1 MRINIKSIGQIE
13 SLVLCKVSRQ
23 PIMELP
29 TSTIVSIERTIDEVD
44 KLTLKINKY
53 IISQDGRKKINNLA
67 YDEIKPKRYLLLNNN
82 EYFIIEEIR
91 VNKINGSLEVIAMS
105 GEQILIRRPIDME
118 DFGVQILDDDIEQD
132 IYSLN
137 SLLKEVGWSLNYID
151 PSIVYNK
158 DESPRMRWQESV
170 NTNYMEFIKN
180 DLAEQFNFLPIF
192 DSVNRKIDL
201 LNLDT
206 IGEEIKICL
215 SKDNYV
221 KSKTKTNNSEELI
234 TLLKLKG
241 NEELD
246 IGRYIIGGYD
256 FLMDFSYFKETK
268 EMSDELISALD
279 KYDEMIKIRTPI
291 WQELTEEKVSKETEL
306 ALNRTKWQIS
316 ISQIECY
323 KRLIEQYILK
333 EFVVEEN
340 ETRVKLSQE
349 MDNELILRL
358 KIEDLLNEIQ
368 LLDESIDNINLLCK
382 FETCTDE
389 NGNLVFNEELLME
402 LQEFI
407 FVDVYSDDSFVNADD
422 LIEKGKSV
430 LEEKSRPTIEVDID
444 SVNFLNRLV
453 DNGYRLKW
461 NGVLQFGDIVVL
473 IDEDTDEEEY
483 FYFLGFS
490 IDYSNNTLNLKI
502 SNKKSSRSNTRTI
515 NEYLKEMKKTK
526 ELLMNN
532 RYLFNK
538 TKQNRLNINK
548 DVKKQIEKVTT
559 FIINSNYSRKP
570 KSLEMLNYI
579 KE

>member
-53 IISQDGRKKINNLA
+53 IISQDGREKINNLA
-67 YDEIKPKRYLLLNNN
+67 YDEINPKRYLLLNNN

-151 PSIVYNK
+151 PSIVCNE
-158 DESPRMRWQESV
+158 DGSPRMRWQESV

-180 DLAEQFNFLPIF
+180 DLAGQFNFLPIF

-201 LNLDT
+201 LNLDA

-215 SKDNYV
+215 STDNYV

-291 WQELTEEKVSKETEL
+291 WQELTEEKASKETEL

-389 NGNLVFNEELLME
+389 NGDLVFNEELLME

-502 SNKKSSRSNTRTI
+502 SNKKSSRENTKTI
-515 NEYLKEMKKTK
+515 NQYLKEMKKTK

-548 DVKKQIEKVTT
+548 DDVQ
-559 FIINSNYSRKP
+559 
-570 KSLEMLNYI
+570 
-579 KE
+579 

>member
-67 YDEIKPKRYLLLNNN
+67 YDEIKPKRYLLLNDN
-82 EYFIIEEIR
+82 EYFIIEEIK
-91 VNKINGSLEVIAMS
+91 VNKISGSLEVMAMS

-137 SLLKEVGWSLNYID
+137 SLLKEVGWSLNYVD
-151 PSIVYNK
+151 PLIVYNE

-221 KSKTKTNNSEELI
+221 KSKTKVNNSEELI

-268 EMSDELISALD
+268 EMSDELISALN
-279 KYDEMIKIRTPI
+279 KYDEMVEIRIPT
-291 WQELTEEKVSKETEL
+291 WQQLTEEKVSKETEL
-306 ALNRTKWQIS
+306 ALNRTRWQML

-323 KRLIEQYILK
+323 KRLIEQYVLK
-333 EFVVEEN
+333 ELVVEEN

-349 MDNELILRL
+349 MDNELTLRL
-358 KIEDLLNEIQ
+358 KIEDLFNEIQ

-389 NGNLVFNEELLME
+389 NGNLIFNEELLME

-407 FVDVYSDDSFVNADD
+407 FVDVYSDDSFVDADD

-430 LEEKSRPTIEVDID
+430 LEEKSRPTIKVDID

-473 IDEDTDEEEY
+473 IDEDTNEEEY

-490 IDYSNNTLNLKI
+490 IDYSNNTLNLEI
-502 SNKKSSRSNTRTI
+502 SNKKSSRENTKTI
-515 NEYLKEMKKTK
+515 NQYLKEMKKTR

-548 DVKKQIEKVTT
+548 DDVQ
-559 FIINSNYSRKP
+559 
-570 KSLEMLNYI
+570 
-579 KE
+579 

>member
-29 TSTIVSIERTIDEVD
+29 TSAIVSIERTIDEVD

-82 EYFIIEEIR
+82 EYFIIEEIK

-137 SLLKEVGWSLNYID
+137 SLLKEVGWSLNYVD
-151 PSIVYNK
+151 PLIAYNE

-180 DLAEQFNFLPIF
+180 DLAGQFNFLPIF

-246 IGRYIIGGYD
+246 VGRYMIGGYD

-268 EMSDELISALD
+268 EMSNELIIALD
-279 KYDEMIKIRTPI
+279 KYDEMIKTRTPI
-291 WQELTEEKVSKETEL
+291 WQQLTEEKVSKETEL
-306 ALNRTKWQIS
+306 ALNRTRWQMS

-323 KRLIEQYILK
+323 KRLIEQYVLK
-333 EFVVEEN
+333 EFITDEN

-368 LLDESIDNINLLCK
+368 LLDESINNINLLCK

-389 NGNLVFNEELLME
+389 NGNLIFNEELLME

-430 LEEKSRPTIEVDID
+430 LEEKSRPTIKVDID

-473 IDEDTDEEEY
+473 IDEDTNEEEY

-490 IDYSNNTLNLKI
+490 IDYSNNTLNLEI
-502 SNKKSSRSNTRTI
+502 SNKKSSRENTKTI
-515 NEYLKEMKKTK
+515 NQYLKEMKKTR

-548 DVKKQIEKVTT
+548 DDVQ
-559 FIINSNYSRKP
+559 
-570 KSLEMLNYI
+570 
-579 KE
+579 

>member
-548 DVKKQIEKVTT
+548 DDVQ
-559 FIINSNYSRKP
+559 
-570 KSLEMLNYI
+570 
-579 KE
+579 

>member
-67 YDEIKPKRYLLLNNN
+67 YDEIKPKRYLLLNDN
-82 EYFIIEEIR
+82 EYFIIEEIK
-91 VNKINGSLEVIAMS
+91 VNKISGSLEVTAMS

-118 DFGVQILDDDIEQD
+118 DFGVQIFDDDIEQD

-137 SLLKEVGWSLNYID
+137 SLLKEVGWSLNYVD
-151 PSIVYNK
+151 PLIVYNE

-215 SKDNYV
+215 SKDNYI

-268 EMSDELISALD
+268 EMSNELISALN
-279 KYDEMIKIRTPI
+279 KYDEMVEIRIPT
-291 WQELTEEKVSKETEL
+291 WQQLTEEKVSKETEL
-306 ALNRTKWQIS
+306 ALNRTRWQMS

-323 KRLIEQYILK
+323 KRLIEQYALK
-333 EFVVEEN
+333 ELVVEEN

-349 MDNELILRL
+349 MDNELTLRL

-407 FVDVYSDDSFVNADD
+407 FIDVYSNDSFVNADD
-422 LIEKGKSV
+422 LIEKGKSI
-430 LEEKSRPTIEVDID
+430 LEEKSKPTIKVDID

-473 IDEDTDEEEY
+473 IDEDTNEEEY

-490 IDYSNNTLNLKI
+490 IDYSNNTLNLEI
-502 SNKKSSRSNTRTI
+502 SNKKSSRENTKTI
-515 NEYLKEMKKTK
+515 NQYLKEMKKTR

-548 DVKKQIEKVTT
+548 DDVQ
-559 FIINSNYSRKP
+559 
-570 KSLEMLNYI
+570 
-579 KE
+579 

>member
-67 YDEIKPKRYLLLNNN
+67 YDEIKPKRYLLLNDN

-137 SLLKEVGWSLNYID
+137 SLLKEVGWSLNYVD
-151 PSIVYNK
+151 PLIVYNE

-201 LNLDT
+201 LNLDA
-206 IGEEIKICL
+206 IGEEIKIRL

-221 KSKTKTNNSEELI
+221 KSKTKINNSEELI

-268 EMSDELISALD
+268 EMSDELISTLD

-291 WQELTEEKVSKETEL
+291 WQQLTEEKVSKETEL
-306 ALNRTKWQIS
+306 ALNRTRWQIS

-340 ETRVKLSQE
+340 ETRIKLSQE
-349 MDNELILRL
+349 MENELILRL

-382 FETCTDE
+382 FETCTNE

-483 FYFLGFS
+483 FYFLGFN

-502 SNKKSSRSNTRTI
+502 SNKKSSRENTKTI
-515 NEYLKEMKKTK
+515 NQYLKEMKKTK

-548 DVKKQIEKVTT
+548 DDVQ
-559 FIINSNYSRKP
+559 
-570 KSLEMLNYI
+570 
-579 KE
+579 

>member
-29 TSTIVSIERTIDEVD
+29 TSAIVSIERTIDEVD

-67 YDEIKPKRYLLLNNN
+67 YDEIKPKRYLLLNDN
-82 EYFIIEEIR
+82 EYFIIEEIK
-91 VNKINGSLEVIAMS
+91 VNKISGSLEVTAMS

-137 SLLKEVGWSLNYID
+137 SLLKEVGWSLNYVD
-151 PSIVYNK
+151 PLIVYNE

-215 SKDNYV
+215 SKDNYI

-268 EMSDELISALD
+268 EMSNELISALN
-279 KYDEMIKIRTPI
+279 KYDEMVEIRIPT
-291 WQELTEEKVSKETEL
+291 WRELTEEKASKETEL

-349 MDNELILRL
+349 MDNELTLRL

-407 FVDVYSDDSFVNADD
+407 FIDVYSNDSFVNADD
-422 LIEKGKSV
+422 LIEKGKSI
-430 LEEKSRPTIEVDID
+430 LEEKSKPTIKVDID

-473 IDEDTDEEEY
+473 IDEDTNEEEY

-490 IDYSNNTLNLKI
+490 IDYSNNTLNLEI
-502 SNKKSSRSNTRTI
+502 SNKKSSRENTKTI
-515 NEYLKEMKKTK
+515 NQYLKEMKKTR

-548 DVKKQIEKVTT
+548 DDVQ
-559 FIINSNYSRKP
+559 
-570 KSLEMLNYI
+570 
-579 KE
+579 

>member
-151 PSIVYNK
+151 PSIVCNE
-158 DESPRMRWQESV
+158 DGSPRMRWQESV

-215 SKDNYV
+215 SKDNYI

-306 ALNRTKWQIS
+306 TLNRTKWQIS

-461 NGVLQFGDIVVL
+461 NGVLQFGDIVIL

-502 SNKKSSRSNTRTI
+502 SNKKSSRENTKTI
-515 NEYLKEMKKTK
+515 NQYLKEMKRTK

-548 DVKKQIEKVTT
+548 DDVQ
-559 FIINSNYSRKP
+559 
-570 KSLEMLNYI
+570 
-579 KE
+579 

>member
-137 SLLKEVGWSLNYID
+137 SLLKEVGWSLNYVD
-151 PSIVYNK
+151 PSIVYNE

-215 SKDNYV
+215 SKDNYI

-268 EMSDELISALD
+268 EMSDELISALN
-279 KYDEMIKIRTPI
+279 KYDEMIETRIPT
-291 WQELTEEKVSKETEL
+291 WQQLTEEKVSKETEL
-306 ALNRTKWQIS
+306 ALNRTRWQMS

-323 KRLIEQYILK
+323 KRLIEQYTLK

-349 MDNELILRL
+349 MDNELTLRL

-389 NGNLVFNEELLME
+389 NGNLIFNEELLME
-402 LQEFI
+402 LQEFV
-407 FVDVYSDDSFVNADD
+407 FVDVYSNDSFVNADD
-422 LIEKGKSV
+422 LIEKGKSL
-430 LEEKSRPTIEVDID
+430 LEGKSRPTIEVEID
-444 SVNFLNRLV
+444 SVNFLNRLI

-473 IDEDTDEEEY
+473 IDEDTEEEEC

-490 IDYSNNTLNLKI
+490 IDYSKNTLNLKI
-502 SNKKSSRSNTRTI
+502 SNKKSSRENTKTI
-515 NEYLKEMKKTK
+515 NQYLKEMKKTK

-548 DVKKQIEKVTT
+548 DDVQ
-559 FIINSNYSRKP
+559 
-570 KSLEMLNYI
+570 
-579 KE
+579 

>member
-13 SLVLCKVSRQ
+13 SLVLCKVSKQ

-29 TSTIVSIERTIDEVD
+29 TSTIVSIERKIDEVD

-67 YDEIKPKRYLLLNNN
+67 YDEIKPKRYLLLNDN
-82 EYFIIEEIR
+82 EYFIIEEIK
-91 VNKINGSLEVIAMS
+91 VNKISGSLEVTAMS

-137 SLLKEVGWSLNYID
+137 SLLKEVGWSLNYVD
-151 PSIVYNK
+151 PLIAYNE

-268 EMSDELISALD
+268 EMSDELISALN
-279 KYDEMIKIRTPI
+279 KYDEMVEIRIPT
-291 WQELTEEKVSKETEL
+291 WQQLTEEKVSKETEL
-306 ALNRTKWQIS
+306 ALNKTRWQIS

-323 KRLIEQYILK
+323 KRLIEQYTLK
-333 EFVVEEN
+333 ELVVEEN

-349 MDNELILRL
+349 MDNELTLRL

-407 FVDVYSDDSFVNADD
+407 FIDVYSNDSFVNAYD
-422 LIEKGKSV
+422 LIEKGKSI
-430 LEEKSRPTIEVDID
+430 LEEKSKPTIKVDID

-473 IDEDTDEEEY
+473 IDEDTNEEEY

-490 IDYSNNTLNLKI
+490 IDYSNNTLNLEI
-502 SNKKSSRSNTRTI
+502 SNKKSSRENTKTI
-515 NEYLKEMKKTK
+515 NQYLKEMKKTR

-548 DVKKQIEKVTT
+548 DDVQ
-559 FIINSNYSRKP
+559 
-570 KSLEMLNYI
+570 
-579 KE
+579 

>member
-1 MRINIKSIGQIE
+1 MKINIKSIGQIE

-29 TSTIVSIERTIDEVD
+29 TSAIVSIERTIDEVD

-67 YDEIKPKRYLLLNNN
+67 YDEIKPKRYLLLNDN
-82 EYFIIEEIR
+82 EYFIIEEIK
-91 VNKINGSLEVIAMS
+91 VNKISGSLEVIAMS

-137 SLLKEVGWSLNYID
+137 SLLKEVGWSLNYVD
-151 PSIVYNK
+151 PSIIYNEDK
-158 DESPRMRWQESV
+158 SPRMRWQESV

-268 EMSDELISALD
+268 EMSNELISTLD

-291 WQELTEEKVSKETEL
+291 WQELTEEKASKETEL

-333 EFVVEEN
+333 EFIVEEN
-340 ETRVKLSQE
+340 EMRVKLSQE

-461 NGVLQFGDIVVL
+461 NGVLQFGDVVVL
-473 IDEDTDEEEY
+473 IDEDTDEEDLYY
-483 FYFLGFS
+483 FIGYD
-490 IDYSNNTLNLKI
+490 INYSDNTLNLKI
-502 SNKKSSRSNTRTI
+502 SNKKSSRENTKTI
-515 NEYLKEMKKTK
+515 NQYLKEMKKTK

-548 DVKKQIEKVTT
+548 DDVQ
-559 FIINSNYSRKP
+559 
-570 KSLEMLNYI
+570 
-579 KE
+579 

>member
-1 MRINIKSIGQIE
+1 MKINIKSIGQIE

-67 YDEIKPKRYLLLNNN
+67 YDEIKPKRYLLLNDN
-82 EYFIIEEIR
+82 EYFIIEEIK
-91 VNKINGSLEVIAMS
+91 VNKISGSLEVTAMS

-137 SLLKEVGWSLNYID
+137 SLLKEVGWSLNYVD
-151 PSIVYNK
+151 PLIVYNE

-180 DLAEQFNFLPIF
+180 DLAGQFNFLPIF

-215 SKDNYV
+215 SKDNYI

-268 EMSDELISALD
+268 EMSDELISALN
-279 KYDEMIKIRTPI
+279 KYDEMIEIRTLT
-291 WQELTEEKVSKETEL
+291 WQQLTEEKVSKETEL
-306 ALNRTKWQIS
+306 ALNRTRWQMS

-323 KRLIEQYILK
+323 KRLIEQYALK
-333 EFVVEEN
+333 ELVVEEN

-349 MDNELILRL
+349 MDNELTLRL
-358 KIEDLLNEIQ
+358 KIEDLFNEIQ

-407 FVDVYSDDSFVNADD
+407 FIDVYSNDSFVNADD
-422 LIEKGKSV
+422 LIEKGKSI
-430 LEEKSRPTIEVDID
+430 LEEKSKPTIEVEID
-444 SVNFLNRLV
+444 SVNFLNRLI

-473 IDEDTDEEEY
+473 IDEDTEEEEY

-490 IDYSNNTLNLKI
+490 IDYSKNTLNLKI
-502 SNKKSSRSNTRTI
+502 SNKKSSRENTKTI
-515 NEYLKEMKKTK
+515 NQYLKEMKKTK

-548 DVKKQIEKVTT
+548 DDVQ
-559 FIINSNYSRKP
+559 
-570 KSLEMLNYI
+570 
-579 KE
+579 

>member
-1 MRINIKSIGQIE
+1 MRINIKNIGQIE

-53 IISQDGRKKINNLA
+53 IISQDGRRKINNLA

-91 VNKINGSLEVIAMS
+91 VNKISGSLEVTAMS

-241 NEELD
+241 NEELY

-333 EFVVEEN
+333 EFIVEEN

-473 IDEDTDEEEY
+473 IDEDTNEEDLYY
-483 FYFLGFS
+483 FIGYD
-490 IDYSNNTLNLKI
+490 INYSNNTLNLKI
-502 SNKKSSRSNTRTI
+502 SNKKSSRENTKTI
-515 NEYLKEMKKTK
+515 NQYLKEMKKTK

-548 DVKKQIEKVTT
+548 DDVQ
-559 FIINSNYSRKP
+559 
-570 KSLEMLNYI
+570 
-579 KE
+579 

>member
-82 EYFIIEEIR
+82 EYFIIEEIK

-137 SLLKEVGWSLNYID
+137 SLLKEVGWSLNYVD
-151 PSIVYNK
+151 PLIAYNE

-246 IGRYIIGGYD
+246 VGRYMIGGYD

-268 EMSDELISALD
+268 EMSNELIIALD
-279 KYDEMIKIRTPI
+279 KYDEMIKTRTPI
-291 WQELTEEKVSKETEL
+291 WQQLTEEKVSKETEL
-306 ALNRTKWQIS
+306 ALNRTRWQMS

-323 KRLIEQYILK
+323 KRLIEQYVLK
-333 EFVVEEN
+333 EFITDEN

-368 LLDESIDNINLLCK
+368 LLDESINNINLLCK

-389 NGNLVFNEELLME
+389 NGNLIFNEELLME

-430 LEEKSRPTIEVDID
+430 LEEKSRPTIKVDID

-473 IDEDTDEEEY
+473 IDEDTNEEEY

-490 IDYSNNTLNLKI
+490 IDYSNNTLNLEI
-502 SNKKSSRSNTRTI
+502 SNKKSSRENTKTI
-515 NEYLKEMKKTK
+515 NQYLKEMKKTR

-548 DVKKQIEKVTT
+548 DDVQ
-559 FIINSNYSRKP
+559 
-570 KSLEMLNYI
+570 
-579 KE
+579 

>member
-67 YDEIKPKRYLLLNNN
+67 YDEIKPKRYLLLNDN
-82 EYFIIEEIR
+82 EYFIIEEIK
-91 VNKINGSLEVIAMS
+91 VNKISGSLEVTAMS

-137 SLLKEVGWSLNYID
+137 SLLKEVGWSLNYVD
-151 PSIVYNK
+151 PSIIYNEDK
-158 DESPRMRWQESV
+158 SPRMRWQESV

-180 DLAEQFNFLPIF
+180 DLAEQFNFIPIF

-215 SKDNYV
+215 SKDNYI

-268 EMSDELISALD
+268 EMSDELINTLN

-291 WQELTEEKVSKETEL
+291 WQQLTEEKVSKETEL
-306 ALNRTKWQIS
+306 ALNRTRWQIS

-473 IDEDTDEEEY
+473 IDEDTNEEEY

-490 IDYSNNTLNLKI
+490 IDYSNNTLNLEI
-502 SNKKSSRSNTRTI
+502 SNKKSSRENTKTI
-515 NEYLKEMKKTK
+515 NQYLKEMKKTK

-548 DVKKQIEKVTT
+548 DDVQ
-559 FIINSNYSRKP
+559 
-570 KSLEMLNYI
+570 
-579 KE
+579 

>member
-44 KLTLKINKY
+44 RLTLKINKY

-151 PSIVYNK
+151 PSIVCNE
-158 DESPRMRWQESV
+158 DGSPRMRWQESV

-215 SKDNYV
+215 SKDNYI

-461 NGVLQFGDIVVL
+461 NGVLQFGDIVIL

-502 SNKKSSRSNTRTI
+502 SNKKSSRENTKTI
-515 NEYLKEMKKTK
+515 NQYLKEMKKTK

-548 DVKKQIEKVTT
+548 DDVQ
-559 FIINSNYSRKP
+559 
-570 KSLEMLNYI
+570 
-579 KE
+579 

>member
-1 MRINIKSIGQIE
+1 
-13 SLVLCKVSRQ
+13 
-23 PIMELP
+23 
-29 TSTIVSIERTIDEVD
+29 
-44 KLTLKINKY
+44 
-53 IISQDGRKKINNLA
+53 
-67 YDEIKPKRYLLLNNN
+67 
-82 EYFIIEEIR
+82 
-91 VNKINGSLEVIAMS
+91 
-105 GEQILIRRPIDME
+105 
-118 DFGVQILDDDIEQD
+118 
-132 IYSLN
+132 
-137 SLLKEVGWSLNYID
+137 
-151 PSIVYNK
+151 
-158 DESPRMRWQESV
+158 
-170 NTNYMEFIKN
+170 MEFIKN

-291 WQELTEEKVSKETEL
+291 WQELTEEKASKETEL

-461 NGVLQFGDIVVL
+461 NGVLQFGDITML
-473 IDEDTDEEEY
+473 IDEDTNEEEPYY
-483 FYFLGFS
+483 FIGYN
-490 IDYSNNTLNLKI
+490 INYHNNTLTLKI
-502 SNKKSSRSNTRTI
+502 SNKKSSRNNTKTI
-515 NEYLKEMKKTK
+515 NQYLKEVKKTQA
-526 ELLMNN
+526 LLMSN

-538 TKQNRLNINK
+538 TKNNELNMDDRNI
-548 DVKKQIEKVTT
+548 Q
-559 FIINSNYSRKP
+559 
-570 KSLEMLNYI
+570 
-579 KE
+579 

>member
-67 YDEIKPKRYLLLNNN
+67 YDEIKPKRYLLLNDN
-82 EYFIIEEIR
+82 EYFIIEEIK
-91 VNKINGSLEVIAMS
+91 VNKISGSLEVTAMS

-137 SLLKEVGWSLNYID
+137 SLLKEVGWSLNYVD
-151 PSIVYNK
+151 PSIIYNE

-268 EMSDELISALD
+268 EMSDELISTLD

-291 WQELTEEKVSKETEL
+291 WQQLTEEKVSKETEL
-306 ALNRTKWQIS
+306 ALNRTRWQIS

-340 ETRVKLSQE
+340 EMRVKLSQE

-389 NGNLVFNEELLME
+389 NGNLIFNEELLME

-407 FVDVYSDDSFVNADD
+407 FVDVYSNDSFVNADD
-422 LIEKGKSV
+422 LIEKGKSI

-444 SVNFLNRLV
+444 SVNFLNRLI

-473 IDEDTDEEEY
+473 IDEDTNEEDLYY
-483 FYFLGFS
+483 FIGYD
-490 IDYSNNTLNLKI
+490 INYSNNTLTLKI
-502 SNKKSSRSNTRTI
+502 SNKKSNRSNTKTI
-515 NEYLKEMKKTK
+515 NEYLKQMKKTQA
-526 ELLMNN
+526 LMMNN
-532 RYLFNK
+532 RYIFNA
-538 TKQNRLNINK
+538 TKQNRLNMDGRDI
-548 DVKKQIEKVTT
+548 Q
-559 FIINSNYSRKP
+559 
-570 KSLEMLNYI
+570 
-579 KE
+579 

>member
-29 TSTIVSIERTIDEVD
+29 TSTIISIERTIDEVD

-151 PSIVYNK
+151 PSIVCNE

-180 DLAEQFNFLPIF
+180 DLAGQFNFLPIF

-291 WQELTEEKVSKETEL
+291 WQELTEEKTSKETEL

-358 KIEDLLNEIQ
+358 KIEDLLNKIQ

-407 FVDVYSDDSFVNADD
+407 FVDIYSDDSFVNADD

-473 IDEDTDEEEY
+473 IDEDTNEEEY

-502 SNKKSSRSNTRTI
+502 SNKKSSRENTKTI
-515 NEYLKEMKKTK
+515 NQYLKEMKKTK

-548 DVKKQIEKVTT
+548 DDVQ
-559 FIINSNYSRKP
+559 
-570 KSLEMLNYI
+570 
-579 KE
+579 

>member
-306 ALNRTKWQIS
+306 TLNRTKWQIS

-333 EFVVEEN
+333 EFVIEEN

-502 SNKKSSRSNTRTI
+502 SNKKSSRENTKTI
-515 NEYLKEMKKTK
+515 NQYLKEMKKTK

-548 DVKKQIEKVTT
+548 DDVQ
-559 FIINSNYSRKP
+559 
-570 KSLEMLNYI
+570 
-579 KE
+579 

>member
-44 KLTLKINKY
+44 RLTLKINKY

-151 PSIVYNK
+151 PSIVCNE
-158 DESPRMRWQESV
+158 DGSPRMRWQESV

-180 DLAEQFNFLPIF
+180 DLAGQFNFLPIF

-215 SKDNYV
+215 SKDNYI

-291 WQELTEEKVSKETEL
+291 WQELTEEKASKETEL
-306 ALNRTKWQIS
+306 VLNRTKWQIS

-502 SNKKSSRSNTRTI
+502 SNKKSSRENTKTI
-515 NEYLKEMKKTK
+515 NQYLKEMKKTK

-548 DVKKQIEKVTT
+548 DDVQ
-559 FIINSNYSRKP
+559 
-570 KSLEMLNYI
+570 
-579 KE
+579 